1 LFFLVPLGFC
11 AVAFGSAAAW
21 LCFVFAVLGN
31 GILAVAVSLSYGGFP
46 SLAGKDILYFAVIV
60 LGFTWIMAGNPPGT
74 AVRLPKIR
82 TAYRFIIA
90 AAVGAAMFLIVTFA
104 GGGNEV
110 LFSLIYSQAEALSTA
125 IIASS
130 GSDVARQSLLA
141 SAFSPENIMQTLLA
155 VMLRGGALVSAFFIL
170 FFSRQAALLLARL
183 FRRLRGPAGDLT
195 AFYVPRRVI
204 WFFSL
209 SLLAVFIGRVA
220 SLEVMEIAAW
230 NLLVVCAVMF
240 LAQGGG
246 ILIFTLTR
254 RPMPPMFRLL
264 FMGLLVLAI
273 FSPVNVFVLGV
284 LVLLGIA
291 ENWLP
296 MRTIKNEQ

>member
-1 LFFLVPLGFC
+1 
-11 AVAFGSAAAW
+11 
-21 LCFVFAVLGN
+21 
-31 GILAVAVSLSYGGFP
+31 
-46 SLAGKDILYFAVIV
+46 
-60 LGFTWIMAGNPPGT
+60 
-74 AVRLPKIR
+74 VRLPKIR

-104 GGGNEV
+104 GGGNDA
-110 LFSLIYSQAEALSTA
+110 LFRVIYSQAEALSAA

-141 SAFSPENIMQTLLA
+141 SAFSPEKITQTLLA
-155 VMLRGGALVSAFFIL
+155 VALRGGALVSAFFIL

-183 FRRLRGPAGDLT
+183 FRRQRGPAADLT
-195 AFYVPRRVI
+195 GFYAPRRVI
-204 WFFSL
+204 WFFSV
-209 SLLAVFIGRVA
+209 SLLAVIAGRA
-220 SLEVMEIAAW
+220 FSLEFIEIAAW

-264 FMGLLVLAI
+264 FMGLLVMAI
-273 FSPVNVFVLGV
+273 LSPVNVFVLGA

-296 MRTIKNEQ
+296 LRRVSSE